1 MLSFTERLNAKQS
14 RVLAI
19 TLLVI
24 VLLGLILLVGL
35 PVWSMNRTLDERIA
49 EQRHQIGLYQRMA
62 SQTDYYQSAYDRL
75 SRTRQADRRYL
86 QSETESLSEAELQ
99 RRVKQIVSAAQG
111 EIVSAQVINI
121 SKEEGFSRVSVRI
134 RMKSNLTQSVQIFH
148 RLESEKPYLFIDEVT
163 LRSRPVV
170 RRRIP
175 ATDQIRKA
183 ESILDI
189 DFQLVGYLKGP
200 AS

>member
-1 MLSFTERLNAKQS
+1 
-14 RVLAI
+14 
-19 TLLVI
+19 
-24 VLLGLILLVGL
+24 
-35 PVWSMNRTLDERIA
+35 MNRTLDERIA

-75 SRTRQADRRYL
+75 SRIRQADRRYL

-121 SKEEGFSRVSVRI
+121 SKEEGFSRVAVRI

-175 ATDQIRKA
+175 ATEEIRKA

-189 DFQLVGYLKGP
+189 DFQLVGYMKGP
-200 AS
+200 VS